1 MKYSSRVLIGHIV
14 ISTCIFLFSVVGFT
28 IASCAIKFTFSV
40 MAWLSGGDFNLPW
53 DEVLR
58 SIKIGGV
65 GGGMLGIGII
75 LFRLLKVKGF

>member
-14 ISTCIFLFSVVGFT
+14 ISTCIFLFSVIGFT
-28 IASCAIKFTFSV
+28 IASCATKFTFSV
-40 MAWLSGGDFNLPW
+40 MTWLSGDDFNLPW

-75 LFRLLKVKGF
+75 LFRLFKVKGF

>member
-1 MKYSSRVLIGHIV
+1 VKYSSRVLIGHIV

-28 IASCAIKFTFSV
+28 IASCAIKLTFSV

-75 LFRLLKVKGF
+75 LFRLFKVKGF